1 MPSLTKQLSLWTASL
16 CLSICMSTT
25 LNANETAARVEIS
38 NVIDKAIIPAFVQFD
53 ASTTGMQNTVSRLCA
68 TPSNSALRS
77 SQEQFGSLVQS
88 WGHVEFFRLGPLSAE
103 NRLERILFWPDR
115 RGRGLKQVQN
125 IIRTSDVTA
134 DTSDSLGQKSVAVQG
149 MLALEFALFGTGA
162 EETLT
167 SETSFRC
174 NYALAITGNLNQL
187 SSELLGN
194 WRDENGIRALWLE
207 PRHDN
212 PLFRDNKEQLG
223 ALIKMIRDGL
233 EIIVAQRL
241 DPFLRENSASAKP
254 KSALF
259 WRSSNTVPSLQSNI
273 EGLQTLVEASKFETV
288 VGADEKRVIG
298 GLAFEFEN
306 ALRALRKSNL
316 PTAQIIEDT
325 EIYSHLTYVRIVTNS
340 MLGIVQDRLPAI
352 FGLSSGFSSLDG
364 D

>member
-16 CLSICMSTT
+16 CISICMSTT
-25 LNANETAARVEIS
+25 LNANNTATGVDIS
-38 NVIDKAIIPAFVQFD
+38 NVIDKAIVPAFVQFD
-53 ASTTGMQNTVSRLCA
+53 ASTMEMQNAVIRLCA

-88 WGHVEFFRLGPLSAE
+88 WGRVEFFRLGPLSAE

-125 IIRTSDVTA
+125 IIRTSDSSA
-134 DTSDSLGQKSVAVQG
+134 DTSDKLGQKSVAVQG
-149 MLALEFALFGTGA
+149 MRALEFALFGKGV
-162 EETLT
+162 EEIL
-167 SETSFRC
+167 SSDASFRC
-174 NYALAITGNLNQL
+174 NYALAISGNLNQL
-187 SSELLGN
+187 SGELLEHWKNEKGV
-194 WRDENGIRALWLE
+194 RALWLE
-207 PRHDN
+207 PSQDN
-212 PLFRDNKEQLG
+212 PLFRDNNEQLG

-273 EGLQTLVEASKFETV
+273 EGLQALVDVSQFETA

-298 GLAFEFEN
+298 GLTFEFKN
-306 ALRALRKSNL
+306 ALRVLRKSNF
-316 PTAQIIEDT
+316 PTAQIVADT

-340 MLGIVQDRLPAI
+340 MLAIVQDRLPAI